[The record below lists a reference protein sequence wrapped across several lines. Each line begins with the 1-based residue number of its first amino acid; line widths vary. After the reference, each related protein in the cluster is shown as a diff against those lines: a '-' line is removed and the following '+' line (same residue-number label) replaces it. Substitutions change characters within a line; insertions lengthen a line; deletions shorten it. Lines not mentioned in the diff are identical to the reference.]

1 MFQIQNLCYDAVS
14 ESCFNVHE
22 RIYVLIVVCT
32 CVPTHRMFQFVN
44 VSSDVLV
51 NVRIRTRQHIS
62 RRTHPAHISTVQ
74 LHVIYVR
81 KHVTIRVHPFDE
93 HARPIAS
100 VFQRVCSGERRR
112 RVPTHRRP
120 FQATSRACAQGQPSF
135 PLDLPDYSLPDP
147 LTTTKTT
154 TLTAKSRASHVQRE
168 SPYRDGWT
176 ESGCRRAALAGGR
189 AGGGDRGIR

>member
-1 MFQIQNLCYDAVS
+1 MLQRSFR
-14 ESCFNVHE
+14 SCINV
-22 RIYVLIVVCT
+22 RIYAPMYAPAFQPRSYIN
-32 CVPTHRMFQFVN
+32 VPSH
-44 VSSDVLV
+44 VSIRQCIIERALV
-51 NVRIRTRQHIS
+51 NVR
-62 RRTHPAHISTVQ
+62 THPSAHITAHTSTVQ
-74 LHVIYVR
+74 HVIYVR

-93 HARPIAS
+93 HARPLAS

-168 SPYRDGWT
+168 SPYRDGST
-176 ESGCRRAALAGGR
+176 ESGGRQTALAGGR
-189 AGGGDRGIR
+189 PGGRRGIR